1 MTAQAAW
8 TAILVVTAAN
18 LVLFGAWALHL
29 RKTVMSILKE
39 EKRRL
44 HTEAMYE
51 AERRAHKR
59 VREIISSLRI
69 QVGVQL
75 INDSDIAWGRDDIRH
90 HKQDAA

>member
-8 TAILVVTAAN
+8 AAILAVTAAN
-18 LVLFGAWALHL
+18 FVLFGAWALHL

-69 QVGVQL
+69 RVGVQL
-75 INDSDIAWGRDDIRH
+75 INDSDVAWSRDDIRR